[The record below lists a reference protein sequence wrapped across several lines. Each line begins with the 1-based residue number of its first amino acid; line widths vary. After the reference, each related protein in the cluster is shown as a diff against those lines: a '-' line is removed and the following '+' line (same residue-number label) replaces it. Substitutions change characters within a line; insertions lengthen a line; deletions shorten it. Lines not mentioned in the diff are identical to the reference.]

1 MTALTAVLAAIAR
14 FDERWRHG
22 ALCDY
27 DTADTLRPATAE
39 EAFDSATAAEGDGG
53 RGVIDVDGR
62 RCYVDPPTGP
72 SASWWSDAL
81 AQQ

>member
-1 MTALTAVLAAIAR
+1 MTAATAVLCAIAR
-14 FDERWRHG
+14 FEDRWKHG

-39 EAFDSATAAEGDGG
+39 EAIASAEAAEADGG

-62 RCYVDPPTGP
+62 RCYVER
-72 SASWWSDAL
+72 
-81 AQQ
+81 